1 MKIIK
6 ENAMVDALD
15 YFETVFHSTD
25 IKMEWF
31 MAPACLCI
39 QMGQNTLTNLIMAS
53 A

>member
-6 ENAMVDALD
+6 ENAMADVLG

-25 IKMEWF
+25 IKMEWL
-31 MAPACLCI
+31 MALACLCI
-39 QMGQNTLTNLIMAS
+39 QMGLNTSTNLIMVS